1 MKRKTP
7 LVLLAVWLGFVV
19 CLGPIAHAQP
29 STAGT
34 IEGRVFNA
42 RSGEYLEKARVTA
55 EGTAVQVL
63 TDSGG
68 FYRLTPVPPG
78 PVRVTVFF
86 TGFEPITE
94 TVAVTAGA
102 VAQRDFN
109 FGGAARDGVVK
120 LEEVVVGA
128 SREMDGAAIAINEQ
142 RFAPNITHV
151 VSAGEFGI
159 SADGSVGE
167 FLKFLP
173 GISVDYVGGTANTIS
188 LDGVPANYVPVTV
201 GGFDLASTSSAS
213 TARSSELLQLS
224 IHNAAR
230 LEVLHSPT
238 AESPGSALA
247 GSINMVPRSAFE
259 RSRPLFTASVFL
271 MMRDNY
277 RSFKRTDGPLKRD
290 TYKVQ
295 PGFDF
300 SYIVPVNR
308 RFGFTLSGGYSKQF
322 LPQDTVQ
329 TSWAGVVQATTGIV
343 APTAATQ
350 WPDTTPD
357 QPYLTSYV
365 LTDQIKFN
373 DRSSLGAT
381 VDYRLTENSTLS
393 FSYQYGSFGSE
404 FNGNTLTYL
413 VNRVE
418 PGNFNPTFTHGSAGR
433 GEVRITNGARW
444 RDGETHMPTLVF
456 RHRGPVWQAEGGV
469 GYSHSTNMLR
479 DTSRGYFG
487 SLTARRTGVTV
498 SFDDIFYLRPRV
510 ITVTE
515 GATGAPVNE
524 ADLSNYVLTAAG
536 SPQPR
541 DSVDLRRNAYVNAAR
556 ELQIARFPVRVKA
569 GLDVRQVVRD
579 MRGSTYNLNYVGPDR
594 RATTTPLDPAGSD
607 DNAAVLLDPN
617 NSERVQPFGFGK
629 IQWLSADKG
638 WEFYQANP
646 ENFVGDA
653 NAEYRNAVSLSKRA
667 QETVSAGYVR
677 TDFAFFNRRLK
688 VIAGV
693 RAEQTNVEAEGP
705 LTDPARNFQRDAA
718 GNFIRGANGRPL
730 PIATN
735 ALTVSQ
741 LTFLDR
747 GMRAEKEYFRIF
759 PNLNVNYNLR
769 ENLVARAA
777 FYTSVGRPDYN
788 QYAGGIT
795 LPDTENPPAA
805 NNRITVN
812 NVAIKAWSAQTAK
825 VRLEYY
831 FEQVGQISVGA
842 FRRDFENFFGSTV
855 FLPTPEFLA
864 LYDLDGDTYGNY
876 EVATQHNLTTD
887 VRMTGLEFEYK
898 QALTFLPRWARGVQV
913 FANLTAL
920 RTQGPAAANFSGFV
934 PRTYNW
940 GVSLSRPKFSLRAN
954 WNYQGRRRLA
964 EVASA
969 RGIEPGTFN
978 WRLKRL
984 NLDVQGEYV
993 FLKRF
998 AVFANLRNVGNAT
1011 EDFEISGPST
1021 PPHAQFRRREDY
1033 GASWTLGVKGSF

>member
-1 MKRKTP
+1 MKRNN
-7 LVLLAVWLGFVV
+7 LLLRLAAMIAFV
-19 CLGPIAHAQP
+19 AYP
-29 STAGT
+29 SANMHGADSSYGT

-42 RSGEYLEKARVTA
+42 RSGEYMEKARVTA
-55 EGTAVQVL
+55 EGTGIEVL
-63 TDSGG
+63 TDSTG
-68 FYRLTPVPPG
+68 FYRLTAVPVG
-78 PVRVTVFF
+78 SLRVKAFF
-86 TGFEPITE
+86 TGFDPLTE
-94 TVAVTAGA
+94 TVGVIGGG
-102 VAQRDFN
+102 VAQRDFK
-109 FGGAARDGVVK
+109 FGDPRRDGVVK
-120 LEEVVVGA
+120 LEEFVVGV

-167 FLKFLP
+167 FLKYLP

-188 LDGVPANYVPVTV
+188 MDGVPSNYVPVTV

-213 TARSSELLQLS
+213 TSRSSELLQLS

-259 RSRPLFTASVFL
+259 RSRPLFTSSVYL

-277 RSFKRTDGPLKRD
+277 RKLERTEGPLKRD

-300 SYIVPVNR
+300 SYIVPVNK
-308 RFGFTLSGGYSKQF
+308 RFGFTVSGSYSKQF

-357 QPYLTSYV
+357 RPYLASYV

-373 DRSSLGAT
+373 TRSSLGAT
-381 VDYRLTENSTLS
+381 VDYKLTDNTTLS

-404 FNGNTLTYL
+404 FNNNSLTFL

-418 PGNFNPTFTHGSAGR
+418 AGNFSPTSTRGSTGR

-456 RHRGPVWQAEGGV
+456 RHRGPVWHSESGV
-469 GYSHSTNMLR
+469 GYSYSNNLLR

-510 ITVTE
+510 ITVTD
-515 GATGAPVNE
+515 GTTGAPVDFGN
-524 ADLSNYVLTAAG
+524 LSNYALTASG

-541 DSVDLRRNAYVNAAR
+541 DSTDVRRNVYVNTAR
-556 ELQIARFPVRVKA
+556 DFQIAKMSLRVKA
-569 GLDVRQVVRD
+569 GLDVRQVIRD
-579 MRGSTYNLNYVGPDR
+579 MRGATASFNFVGPDR
-594 RATTTPLDPAGSD
+594 RATTSPVDPAGSD
-607 DNAAVLLDPN
+607 DNAAILLDPS
-617 NSERVQPFGFGK
+617 NSQRVQPFGFGK
-629 IQWLSADKG
+629 VQWLSPERG
-638 WEFYQANP
+638 WELYQSNP
-646 ENFVGDA
+646 SYYVSDP
-653 NAEYRNAVSLSKRA
+653 NAEYRSTVSLSKRA

-677 TDFAFFNRRLK
+677 TDFSFFDRRLK
-688 VIAGV
+688 FIAGV

-705 LTDPARNFQRDAA
+705 LTDPLRNFQRDAA

-730 PIATN
+730 PVAAD
-735 ALTVSQ
+735 ALGISR
-741 LTFLDR
+741 LTFIDR
-747 GMRAEKEYFRIF
+747 GMRAEKEYFRVF
-759 PNLNVNYNLR
+759 PNLNVNYTLR

-777 FYTSVGRPDYN
+777 FYTSVGRPDFN

-812 NVAIKAWSAQTAK
+812 NVAIKAWSANTAK
-825 VRLEYY
+825 LRLEYY
-831 FEQVGQISVGA
+831 FDRVGQISVGA

-855 FLPTPEFLA
+855 FLPTPEFLT
-864 LYDLDGDTYGNY
+864 LYNLDEDIYGNY
-876 EVATQHNLTTD
+876 EVSTQHNLSTD
-887 VRMTGLEFEYK
+887 VRMTGVEFEYK
-898 QALTFLPRWARGVQV
+898 QALTFLPQWARGVQL

-920 RTQGPAAANFSGFV
+920 RTQGPAAANFTGFV

-954 WNYQGRRRLA
+954 WNYQGKRRLA
-964 EVASA
+964 EVATA

-984 NLDVQGEYV
+984 NLDVQGEYS

-998 AVFANLRNVGNAT
+998 SVFANLRNVGNAT

-1033 GASWTLGVKGSF
+1033 GASWTFGIKGTF